1 MIFYKNSMITKIC
14 MNKFLWFLPGYEF
27 FVKTVSLLNVD
38 IEIGPMTAAFRERLK
53 GSIRPMQG
61 QKH

>member
-1 MIFYKNSMITKIC
+1 MINKIW
-14 MNKFLWFLPGYEF
+14 MHEFLWFLPGYEF